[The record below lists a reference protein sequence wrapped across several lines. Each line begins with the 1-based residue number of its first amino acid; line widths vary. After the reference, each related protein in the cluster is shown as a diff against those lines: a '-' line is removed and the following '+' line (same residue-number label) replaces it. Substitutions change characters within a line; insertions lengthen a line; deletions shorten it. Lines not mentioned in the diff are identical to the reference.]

1 MNSEDQGYLKNLK
14 ISAFIAIGLDL
25 IVGISSGV
33 LVWRYSNMK
42 EVYENSVDK
51 LGPLKLCRGFGR
63 FKFILFDIIVGFGMP
78 LIDTCTGKS
87 NHSDPM
93 IWSNFI
99 ILDAWY
105 YGRIETKSYLVHMD
119 HSVIIAMAVFV
130 YIAIVKDALVGYL
143 IYYVYKCQGMDFL

>member
-1 MNSEDQGYLKNLK
+1 MNPEDQGYLKNLK

-78 LIDTCTGKS
+78 LFDTWTGKG
-87 NHSDPM
+87 NNSDPM
-93 IWSNFI
+93 I
-99 ILDAWY
+99 
-105 YGRIETKSYLVHMD
+105 
-119 HSVIIAMAVFV
+119 
-130 YIAIVKDALVGYL
+130 
-143 IYYVYKCQGMDFL
+143 